1 MLRDRQQPNGNFVQE
16 SITGVFNRNCMIV
29 YPNYQNYFPLW
40 AFARYRRLYGDEP
53 L

>member
-1 MLRDRQQPNGNFVQE
+1 MLPSGNYAQE

-40 AFARYRRLYGDEP
+40 ALGRYATAYGGDEP